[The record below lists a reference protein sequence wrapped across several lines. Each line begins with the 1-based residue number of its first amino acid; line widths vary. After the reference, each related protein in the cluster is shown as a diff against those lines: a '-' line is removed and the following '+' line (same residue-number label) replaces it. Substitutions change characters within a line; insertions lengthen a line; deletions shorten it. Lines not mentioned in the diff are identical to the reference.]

1 LLGAAK
7 IDGAILVVSAT
18 DGVMPQTREHVL
30 LCRQVGVGTIII
42 FINKIDA
49 VPDPELH
56 ELVEMETRDILT
68 QYEYDGAKAQ
78 VIKGSALC
86 ACNDS
91 EPELG
96 EKKIL
101 ELLKA
106 MDEHIPIPVRDIDK
120 PFMMPIESTF
130 TIGGRGTVASGTI
143 EQGKIKVG
151 EEIEVVGYSKKVTK
165 TTITGIETFR
175 KTLDYGEAGDNVG
188 LLLRSLQRED
198 VFRGIER
205 DKYIDKIGILK
216 FIDLLSFLKVNALRN
231 LVPSS

>member
-1 LLGAAK
+1 
-7 IDGAILVVSAT
+7 
-18 DGVMPQTREHVL
+18 MPQSREHVL
-30 LCRQVGVGTIII
+30 LCRQVGVGTILI

-56 ELVEMETRDILT
+56 ELVEMETRDILS
-68 QYEYDGAKAQ
+68 QYEYDGSKAQ

-86 ACNDS
+86 ACNDT
-91 EPELG
+91 EPEMG

-106 MDEHIPIPVRDIDK
+106 MDEHIPIPTRDIDK

-198 VFRGIER
+198 VFRG
-205 DKYIDKIGILK
+205 
-216 FIDLLSFLKVNALRN
+216 
-231 LVPSS
+231 